1 MKRHFIV
8 IRRLVAGSLLLAM
21 LVMST
26 GSASAALVPPAGSSG
41 SAKDNVCIGIGLTT
55 SNGKCG
61 DNGDQ
66 VRSAIAA
73 AINILSLA
81 VGIAAV
87 VMIIVA
93 GFKFI
98 TAGGEASKI
107 ASAKGSII
115 YAIIG
120 IVVVALAQ
128 FIVRFVLTQVKP

>member
-1 MKRHFIV
+1 MSMACL
-8 IRRLVAGSLLLAM
+8 LVAGTMAAGFGAG
-21 LVMST
+21 T
-26 GSASAALVPPAGSSG
+26 ATAAPAPGSAQE
-41 SAKDNVCIGIGLTT
+41 NVCKGIGLTA

-93 GFKFI
+93 GLKFI

-115 YAIIG
+115 YAVIG
-120 IVVVALAQ
+120 VIVVALAQ
-128 FIVRFVLTQVKP
+128 FIVRFVLTQVKQ